1 MRYVA
6 VVLLIMSGM
15 TSGNAATLMER
26 FRLAQNQT
34 FSECISS
41 CNSSNFSCTQSC
53 GLSGPCVAQCTAAS
67 VACKIKCN
75 GLK

>member
-26 FRLAQNQT
+26 FRVGAKPNV
-34 FSECISS
+34 F
-41 CNSSNFSCTQSC
+41 
-53 GLSGPCVAQCTAAS
+53 GMH
-67 VACKIKCN
+67 
-75 GLK
+75 LKL